1 VNTATEQAVVIG
13 QRPAPEAGS
22 LREVRRKLTYNQVH
36 IGETLRY
43 GDWRLYRKH
52 SSRNRT
58 QTYENWVVMNRR
70 TWSRVQFNGN
80 GREVIAA
87 IVNHIQEQEQTS

>member
-1 VNTATEQAVVIG
+1 MTAQTAQVVA
-13 QRPAPEAGS
+13 QKRRPAPQAGS
-22 LREVRRKLTYNQVH
+22 LREVRRKLTYNQVS

-43 GDWRLYRKH
+43 GDWRLHRKH

-70 TWSRVQFNGN
+70 TWSRVQFTGN
-80 GREVIAA
+80 GREVITE
-87 IVNHIQEQEQTS
+87 IIEYIQEQEHTS